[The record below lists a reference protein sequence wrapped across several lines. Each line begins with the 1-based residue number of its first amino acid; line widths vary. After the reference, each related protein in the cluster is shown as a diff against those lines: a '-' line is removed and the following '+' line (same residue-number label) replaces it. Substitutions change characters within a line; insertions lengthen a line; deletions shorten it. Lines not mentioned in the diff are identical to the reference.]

1 MDNMEKI
8 NLIET
13 MQDIVN
19 KNVEHFKNDFLFD
32 IDFMYTMH
40 DKKFVW
46 IVRKYGTNIARLW
59 PDVSCTTEYTKNKI
73 IENGK
78 IALSSFYKTNKKTTI
93 KNKFFIVDLENNEIR
108 KIDGRTINRLLAD

>member
-1 MDNMEKI
+1 MEKI
-8 NLIET
+8 NLIKT

-19 KNVEHFKNDFLFD
+19 KNVENFKDDFLYD

-46 IVRKYGTNIARLW
+46 IVRKCGTNIARLW
-59 PDVSCTTEYTKNKI
+59 PSVSYTTEYAENRI

-78 IALSSFYKTNKKTTI
+78 ITLSSWYKTNKKTTI

-108 KIDGRTINRLLAD
+108 KIDGRTINSLLAD